1 MTKQPKESKRAGAPA
16 ITEMSDAEIRR
27 TFDVLRLD
35 GTVRGIPLGDNAS
48 HGSPL
53 MYFPISAETSA

>member
-1 MTKQPKESKRAGAPA
+1 MTEQPKESERTGAPP

-35 GTVRGIPLGDNAS
+35 VAVRGVPLGDNAS